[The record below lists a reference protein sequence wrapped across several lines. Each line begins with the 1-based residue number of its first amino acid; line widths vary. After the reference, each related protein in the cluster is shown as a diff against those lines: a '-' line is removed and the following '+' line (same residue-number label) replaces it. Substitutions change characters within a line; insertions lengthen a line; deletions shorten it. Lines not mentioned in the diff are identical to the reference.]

1 MLASHLFEVL
11 FHIKLHL
18 DLCFLTLLGTSKG
31 LVWGS
36 LLMALNTLFCHQHLV
51 IKCIKSS
58 KKQHFM
64 FRFYLVPHVFGE
76 LCLQGHNSQ
85 RGAKRSLLE
94 AIHMAKRG
102 SAHKGALLS
111 AMVVPPSPT

>member
-18 DLCFLTLLGTSKG
+18 DLCFLTLLETSKG

-36 LLMALNTLFCHQHLV
+36 LLMTLNTLFCHQHLV

-64 FRFYLVPHVFGE
+64 FRFYLVHMY
-76 LCLQGHNSQ
+76 
-85 RGAKRSLLE
+85 LE
-94 AIHMAKRG
+94 NCACRDKIVKEEQNQAF
-102 SAHKGALLS
+102 
-111 AMVVPPSPT
+111 